1 MDQDEV
7 NDIPSSLAEEFWAA
21 LATNDRNG
29 AQQVVD
35 RLALPPVETSAF
47 LFEEVEG
54 ELEQVRGEEGGDG
67 GSGALSPKAVNSD
80 TPVAVVETWNSDV
93 RVALVLVSKDEIC
106 GARVSDGEVDF
117 HACAGASI
125 GRVEPPVD
133 GPRTRLMEKTPRG
146 AKSSRW
152 NFLLPGSG
160 HSLSPSSRQARPS
173 STRRFSLFRSCLKI
187 SSRMTSFSL
196 RAGMRRFLLCGFAP
210 ESGSS
215 SSKLMEGETG
225 SFNYGRGRRELQGRR

>member
-7 NDIPSSLAEEFWAA
+7 NDIPSVAEEFWAA
-21 LATNDRNG
+21 LATNDRSG

-47 LFEEVEG
+47 SFEEVEG

-117 HACAGASI
+117 HACAGALDREGGTSCGWSTHETDGKDAK
-125 GRVEPPVD
+125 GRKSPQD
-133 GPRTRLMEKTPRG
+133 GTSCSRDQGIRYPRQVVRLD
-146 AKSSRW
+146 
-152 NFLLPGSG
+152 
-160 HSLSPSSRQARPS
+160 RQAPEDFLS
-173 STRRFSLFRSCLKI
+173 SDL
-187 SSRMTSFSL
+187 
-196 RAGMRRFLLCGFAP
+196 A
-210 ESGSS
+210 
-215 SSKLMEGETG
+215 
-225 SFNYGRGRRELQGRR
+225 